1 MTVKELRRLLKEKPQ
16 DATVLLSGYEFGFP
30 GRGVHFQ
37 LVSSRDN
44 YAYFDPGGEENWGQ
58 RIDEELVVLL

>member
-16 DATVLLSGYEFGFP
+16 NATVLLSGYEFGFP

-37 LVSSRDN
+37 LVSTRDV
-44 YAYFDPGGEENWGQ
+44 YAQFDPEAGDNWGE
-58 RIDEELVVLL
+58 RIEEQLVVLL